1 VRGQQHWW
9 FVCNI
14 DDSPVMSILF
24 PIEDASCHK
33 LSSNGEKFN
42 LNKGR
47 RRKHLGEEKVVGGD
61 AN

>member
-1 VRGQQHWW
+1 
-9 FVCNI
+9 
-14 DDSPVMSILF
+14 MSILF